1 MKDSFKIIAIS
12 EKYRKFVVKYISDN
26 WGSPIIV
33 SCGKI
38 HDSENLQGFV
48 AIEKGVIKGIAT
60 FEIVGKV
67 CEIVSLDSM
76 DNGRGIGKALVEKII
91 DKAMKEKC
99 SMVWLITTNDN
110 TKAMRFYQKIGFI
123 MSAFYKNALNES
135 RKLKPEIPLTG
146 NDGIPL
152 LHEIKFEKILL

>member
-1 MKDSFKIIAIS
+1 MKDSFEIIEIS

-26 WGSPIIV
+26 WGSSILV

-76 DNGRGIGKALVEKII
+76 DKGRGIGKALVEKII
-91 DKAMKEKC
+91 DKAAKEKC